1 VISGTIYVNIAGY
14 HVKAVRT
21 ALSGKAS
28 GLFVGSLYASAACA
42 GYMGYQASTW
52 GWATAANI
60 QIIGIS
66 IAGGLISLALHP
78 ADLMLAPQPAL
89 DRDRFVLPS

>member
-1 VISGTIYVNIAGY
+1 
-14 HVKAVRT
+14 
-21 ALSGKAS
+21 
-28 GLFVGSLYASAACA
+28 
-42 GYMGYQASTW
+42 MGYLASTW
-52 GWATAANI
+52 GRATAANI

>member
-42 GYMGYQASTW
+42 GYMGYLASTW